1 MYQLMIRISR
11 SIFKTMICILPIFYF
26 LIMGFLFYKYVCIF
40 DQYVVFPHCRATAAS
55 ERNWYRV
62 IETMYNGSSKSL
74 SLADLERLEAAGLSF
89 THLFQQASHR
99 KEDLIVRCLLLYM
112 YMYLVCSQKQK
123 IYHAFII
130 SFYFLICPSVCLC
143 LSRYLNCNYV
153 ACNISEVD

>member
-1 MYQLMIRISR
+1 MHIWP
-11 SIFKTMICILPIFYF
+11 IC
-26 LIMGFLFYKYVCIF
+26 C
-40 DQYVVFPHCRATAAS
+40 FPHCRATAAS

-99 KEDLIVRCLLLYM
+99 KEDLIVRCLFLYM

-153 ACNISEVD
+153 AYNISEVDWYFKFGWITDK